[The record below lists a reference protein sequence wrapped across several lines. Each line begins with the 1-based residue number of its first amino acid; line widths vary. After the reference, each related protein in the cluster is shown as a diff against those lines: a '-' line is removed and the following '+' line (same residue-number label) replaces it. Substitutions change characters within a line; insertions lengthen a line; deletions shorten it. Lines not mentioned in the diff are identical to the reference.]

1 MKKGVLFVGSFIKE
15 AKDGHVGGQMFA
27 CNSLLNSS
35 IADDYNWFLVD
46 STSESVFTPSF
57 FNRVSKAFKR
67 IFKFLNILVGNGSKI
82 DTLLIFTVDGFS
94 FIEKG
99 LILLLGK
106 LFSKRT
112 IIAPRSGLFP
122 NDFKRPLFKWF
133 IKLVFSKADWI
144 VCQGQSWKDFF
155 QREINSLVSDK
166 VIIINNW
173 IDPEPYSD
181 RIKHIPTEKIII
193 TYIGWFEEFKGVQ
206 DLIQVID
213 LVNSDSD
220 LGSKVEFR
228 LAGMGSKFQEIS
240 SQVNSKSYNNVILL
254 GWVKNE
260 EKTKLLKDTDIYLQ
274 LSHVEGFPNSIL
286 EAMASGKAVLC
297 TNVGA
302 VCDLVTDGVN
312 GFTAPPHNPYEAYK
326 KLIVLIEDQ
335 SIRLTI
341 AKNAEKTVRDR
352 FALEQAV
359 EKFNII
365 LNQNPICSE

>member
-1 MKKGVLFVGSFIKE
+1 MKKGVLFVGSFLKE

-35 IADDYNWFLVD
+35 IADDFNWFLVD
-46 STSESVFTPSF
+46 STSDSVITPSF
-57 FNRVSKAFKR
+57 LIRISKAFRR
-67 IFKFLNILVGNGSKI
+67 IFKCFSILVKNGHRI
-82 DTLLIFTVDGFS
+82 DSLLIFTVDGYS

-106 LFSKRT
+106 LFGKNT

-122 NDFKRPLFKWF
+122 NNFKHPIFKWF

-155 QREINSLVSDK
+155 LSEINSLNSDK
-166 VIIINNW
+166 LIIINNW
-173 IDPEPYSD
+173 INPELYSG
-181 RIKHIPTEKIII
+181 RIKYIPTKKIII
-193 TYIGWFEEFKGVQ
+193 TYIGWFEEFKGIQ
-206 DLIQVID
+206 DIVQVID
-213 LVNSDSD
+213 LINSDTD
-220 LGSKVEFR
+220 LVSKVEFR

-240 SQVNSKSYNNVILL
+240 SQTNLKSYNNVILL

-260 EKTKLLKDTDIYLQ
+260 DKTKLLKDTDIYLQ
-274 LSHVEGFPNSIL
+274 LSHIEGFPNSIL

-302 VCDLVTDGVN
+302 VSDLVSDGVN
-312 GFTAPPHNPYEAYK
+312 GFTVSSHSPSEAFK
-326 KLIVLIEDQ
+326 KLLILIEDQ
-335 SIRLTI
+335 SLRMTM
-341 AKNAEKTVRDR
+341 AKNAERTVYDR
-352 FALEQAV
+352 FVLEKAI

-365 LNQNPICSE
+365 LN

>member
-1 MKKGVLFVGSFIKE
+1 MKKGVLFVGSFKKE

-35 IADDYNWFLVD
+35 LADDYNWFLVD
-46 STSESVFTPSF
+46 STSESVLTPSF
-57 FNRVSKAFKR
+57 FNRILKAFKR
-67 IFKFLNILVGNGSKI
+67 IFKCFSILVGNGSKV
-82 DTLLIFTVDGFS
+82 DTLLIFSVDGFS

-106 LFSKRT
+106 LFGKRT

-122 NDFKRPLFKWF
+122 NDFKHPLFKWF

-155 QREINSLVSDK
+155 LSEIRELSSDK
-166 VIIINNW
+166 LIIINNW
-173 IDPEPYSD
+173 INPGLYTD
-181 RIKHIPTEKIII
+181 RIKYFPTDRIII
-193 TYIGWFEEFKGVQ
+193 TYIGWFEIFKGVQ

-213 LVNSDSD
+213 LINSDSD
-220 LGSKVEFR
+220 LSSKVDFH

-240 SQVNSKSYNNVILL
+240 SQLTTKSYNNVNLL

-297 TNVGA
+297 TKVGA
-302 VCDLVTDGVN
+302 VSDLVIDGVN
-312 GFTAPPHNPYEAYK
+312 GVTVPPHDPIEAYK
-326 KLIVLIEDQ
+326 KLLVLIENQ
-335 SIRLTI
+335 SFRLTL
-341 AKNAEKTVRDR
+341 AKNAEETVAKK
-352 FALEQAV
+352 FMLEQAV

-365 LNQNPICSE
+365 LN

>member
-1 MKKGVLFVGSFIKE
+1 MKKGVLFVGSFMKE

-27 CNSLLNSS
+27 CNSLLNSKIS
-35 IADDYNWFLVD
+35 DNYNWFLVD

-57 FNRVSKAFKR
+57 LNRVSKAFKR
-67 IFKFLNILVGNGSKI
+67 IFKCLSILVGNGSKV

-99 LILLLGK
+99 SILLLGK
-106 LFSKRT
+106 LFGKRT

-122 NDFKRPLFKWF
+122 NNFKRPLFKWF
-133 IKLVFSKADWI
+133 IKLVFNKADWI

-155 QREINSLVSDK
+155 LAEINSLNSDK
-166 VIIINNW
+166 LIIINNW
-173 IDPEPYSD
+173 INPELYAD
-181 RIKHIPTEKIII
+181 RIKYIPTEKIII

-213 LVNSDSD
+213 LINSNSD
-220 LGSKVEFR
+220 LGSQVEFR

-240 SQVNSKSYNNVILL
+240 SQVNSKRYNNVILL

-302 VCDLVTDGVN
+302 VSDLVNDGVN
-312 GFTAPPHNPYEAYK
+312 GFTVPPHNPAEAYK
-326 KLIVLIEDQ
+326 KLLVLIEDQ
-335 SIRLTI
+335 SFRLTM
-341 AKNAEKTVRDR
+341 AKNAEETVRDR
-352 FALEQAV
+352 FVLEKAV

-365 LNQNPICSE
+365 LSENPTCAE

>member
-1 MKKGVLFVGSFIKE
+1 MKKGVLFVGSFMKE

-57 FNRVSKAFKR
+57 LNRVSKAFKR
-67 IFKFLNILVGNGSKI
+67 IFKCFSILLRNGKKV

-106 LFSKRT
+106 LFGKRT
-112 IIAPRSGLFP
+112 VIAPRSGLFP
-122 NDFKRPLFKWF
+122 NDFKRPIFKWF

-155 QREINSLVSDK
+155 LTEIKSLNSDK
-166 VIIINNW
+166 LIIINNW
-173 IDPEPYSD
+173 INPELYSD
-181 RIKHIPTEKIII
+181 RIKYIPTERIII
-193 TYIGWFEEFKGVQ
+193 TYIGWFEEFKGIQ
-206 DLIQVID
+206 DVIQVID
-213 LVNSDSD
+213 MINSDID
-220 LGSKVEFR
+220 LVSKVEFR
-228 LAGMGSKFQEIS
+228 LAGMGSKYQEIS
-240 SQVNSKSYNNVILL
+240 NQINSKSYKNVVLL

-260 EKTKLLKDTDIYLQ
+260 DKTRLLKDTDIYLQ

-302 VCDLVTDGVN
+302 VSDLVIDGEN
-312 GFTAPPHNPYEAYK
+312 GFTVPPHDPAEAFK
-326 KLIVLIEDQ
+326 KLLVLIEDQ
-335 SIRLTI
+335 SFRLTM
-341 AKNAEKTVRDR
+341 AKNAEKTVRNK
-352 FALEQAV
+352 FVLEQAV

-365 LNQNPICSE
+365 LN

>member
-1 MKKGVLFVGSFIKE
+1 MKKGVLFIGSFLKE

-35 IADDYNWFLVD
+35 IAVEYTWFLVD
-46 STSESVFTPSF
+46 STSESVLTPSF
-57 FNRVSKAFKR
+57 FSRVIKAFKR
-67 IFKFLNILVGNGSKI
+67 IFKCFYILIENGNKI

-99 LILLLGK
+99 SILLLGK
-106 LFSKRT
+106 LFGKRA

-122 NDFKRPLFKWF
+122 NDFKRPYFKWF

-144 VCQGQSWKDFF
+144 VCQGQSWRDFF
-155 QREINSLVSDK
+155 LLEIDSLNADK
-166 VIIINNW
+166 LIIINNW
-173 IDPEPYSD
+173 INPELYSD
-181 RIKHIPTEKIII
+181 RIKYIPTERVVI

-213 LVNSDSD
+213 LINADID
-220 LGSKVEFR
+220 LSSKVEFR
-228 LAGMGSKFQEIS
+228 LAGMGSKFQEITN
-240 SQVNSKSYNNVILL
+240 QVNSKNYTNVFLL
-254 GWVKNE
+254 GWVKND

-302 VCDLVTDGVN
+302 VSDLVIDGIN
-312 GFTAPPHNPYEAYK
+312 GFTVPPYNPNEAFK
-326 KLIVLIEDQ
+326 KLLILIEDQ
-335 SIRLTI
+335 SFRLAI
-341 AKNAEKTVRDR
+341 GKNAEQIVRDR
-352 FALEQAV
+352 FVLDQAI
-359 EKFNII
+359 EKFKII
-365 LNQNPICSE
+365 LN

>member
-1 MKKGVLFVGSFIKE
+1 MKKGVLFVGSFMKE

-35 IADDYNWFLVD
+35 IADDFNWFLVD

-57 FNRVSKAFKR
+57 FNRVLRAFKR
-67 IFKFLNILVGNGSKI
+67 IFKCFSILIGNGNKI

-106 LFSKRT
+106 LFGKRT
-112 IIAPRSGLFP
+112 VIAPRSGLFP
-122 NDFKRPLFKWF
+122 NDFKRPLYKWF
-133 IKLVFSKADWI
+133 IKLIFSKADWI

-155 QREINSLVSDK
+155 LSEIRELSSEKL
-166 VIIINNW
+166 IIINNW
-173 IDPEPYSD
+173 INPELYSD
-181 RIKHIPTEKIII
+181 RIKFILTEKIII

-213 LVNSDSD
+213 LINSDLD
-220 LGSKVEFR
+220 LASKVEFR

-240 SQVNSKSYNNVILL
+240 SQVNSKSYKNVILL

-297 TNVGA
+297 TKVGA
-302 VCDLVTDGVN
+302 VSDLVTDGVN
-312 GFTAPPHNPYEAYK
+312 GFTVPPHNPGEAYK
-326 KLIVLIEDQ
+326 KLLVLIEDQ
-335 SIRLTI
+335 SFRLTI
-341 AKNAEKTVRDR
+341 AKNAEETVRNR
-352 FALEQAV
+352 FVLEQAV

-365 LNQNPICSE
+365 LN

>member
-1 MKKGVLFVGSFIKE
+1 MKE

-35 IADDYNWFLVD
+35 IADDFNWFLVD

-57 FNRVSKAFKR
+57 FNRVLRAFKR
-67 IFKFLNILVGNGSKI
+67 IFKCFSILIGNGNKV

-106 LFSKRT
+106 LFGKRT
-112 IIAPRSGLFP
+112 VIAPRSGLFP
-122 NDFKRPLFKWF
+122 NDFKRPLYKWF
-133 IKLVFSKADWI
+133 IKLIFSKADWI

-155 QREINSLVSDK
+155 LSEIRELSSEKL
-166 VIIINNW
+166 IIINNW
-173 IDPEPYSD
+173 INPELYFN
-181 RIKHIPTEKIII
+181 RIKFILTEKIII

-213 LVNSDSD
+213 LINSDLD
-220 LGSKVEFR
+220 LASKVEFR

-297 TNVGA
+297 TKVGA
-302 VCDLVTDGVN
+302 VSDLVTDGVN
-312 GFTAPPHNPYEAYK
+312 GFTVPPHNPGEAYK
-326 KLIVLIEDQ
+326 KLLVLIEDQ
-335 SIRLTI
+335 SFRLTI
-341 AKNAEKTVRDR
+341 AKNAEETVRNR
-352 FALEQAV
+352 FVLEQAV

-365 LNQNPICSE
+365 LN

>member
-1 MKKGVLFVGSFIKE
+1 MKE

-35 IADDYNWFLVD
+35 IADDFNWFLVD

-57 FNRVSKAFKR
+57 FNRVLRAFKR
-67 IFKFLNILVGNGSKI
+67 IFKCFSILIGNGNKV

-106 LFSKRT
+106 LFGKRT
-112 IIAPRSGLFP
+112 VIAPRSGLFP
-122 NDFKRPLFKWF
+122 NDFKRPLYKWF
-133 IKLVFSKADWI
+133 IKLIFSKADWI

-155 QREINSLVSDK
+155 LSEIRELSSEKL
-166 VIIINNW
+166 IIINNW
-173 IDPEPYSD
+173 INPELYSN
-181 RIKHIPTEKIII
+181 RIKFILTEKIII

-213 LVNSDSD
+213 LINSDLD
-220 LGSKVEFR
+220 LASKVEFR

-297 TNVGA
+297 TKVGA
-302 VCDLVTDGVN
+302 VSDLVTDGVN
-312 GFTAPPHNPYEAYK
+312 GFTVPPHNPGEAYK
-326 KLIVLIEDQ
+326 KLLVLIEDQ
-335 SIRLTI
+335 SFRLTI
-341 AKNAEKTVRDR
+341 AKNAEETVRNR
-352 FALEQAV
+352 FVLEQAV

-365 LNQNPICSE
+365 LN